1 MICLRTCLALALFA
15 LCTSPAGAQSLLARQ
30 GLGYAVEPLD
40 ARARALGGVGLGLSG
55 INLSLVNPAA
65 VAGTPAAAFL
75 VGFQFDR
82 TEADVGTGSTVGR
95 IPRFPVIHAALP
107 LGERWVFSVGYGG
120 FLDQSWAAEVEDT
133 LRGLRGQPTLVRDRF
148 TSRGGV
154 ARLRL
159 GGARTFGERFA
170 VGVAADIFTGVVQDS
185 FVREFPDTA
194 TGLFLARA
202 LSFSERSYGGVGYAA
217 GARWTPSEALN
228 VGASISGG
236 GRLRAEG
243 PEGERSYAL
252 PFTGALG
259 ASGRVARRTLVAASG
274 SWTGWAGTADDLLQP
289 GDVRSVWVLSAG
301 VEQELEGRLERAYPL
316 RLGVRYATLPFSWT
330 AGAFPTERAL
340 TGGFGARLGAGAA
353 RVDFGAERGW
363 RDAGGSVFQEDF
375 WRFSASMT
383 VLGR

>member
-1 MICLRTCLALALFA
+1 MIHLRACLALALFA
-15 LCTSPAGAQSLLARQ
+15 VCTSPGSAQSLLARQ
-30 GLGYAVEPLD
+30 GLGYSVEPLD
-40 ARARALGGVGLGLSG
+40 ARARALGGVGMGLSG

-82 TEADVGTGSTVGR
+82 TDAEAGSGATEGR

-120 FLDQSWAAEVEDT
+120 FLDQSWAAQVEDT
-133 LRGLRGQPTLVRDRF
+133 LPGLRGEPTLVRDRF
-148 TSRGGV
+148 ASRGGV
-154 ARLRL
+154 ARLRV
-159 GGARTFGERFA
+159 GGARSFGERFA

-185 FVREFPDTA
+185 SVREFPDTA
-194 TGLFLARA
+194 TGLFLAPA
-202 LSFSERSYGGVGYAA
+202 LSFSERSYGGVGFAA

-228 VGASISGG
+228 VAASVSGG

-243 PEGERSYAL
+243 PEGERSYTL
-252 PFTGALG
+252 PFSGAVG

-274 SWTGWAGTADDLLQP
+274 TWTGWAGTADDLAEP
-289 GDVRSVWVLSAG
+289 GGVRNVWALSTG
-301 VEQELEGRLERAYPL
+301 LEQELEGRLERAYPL
-316 RLGVRYATLPFSWT
+316 RLGVRYSLLPFASPG
-330 AGAFPTERAL
+330 GAFPAERAL
-340 TGGFGARLGAGAA
+340 TGGFGARLGGGAA

-363 RDAGGSVFQEDF
+363 RDAGGSAFQEDF

>member
-1 MICLRTCLALALFA
+1 
-15 LCTSPAGAQSLLARQ
+15 
-30 GLGYAVEPLD
+30 
-40 ARARALGGVGLGLSG
+40 
-55 INLSLVNPAA
+55 
-65 VAGTPAAAFL
+65 
-75 VGFQFDR
+75 
-82 TEADVGTGSTVGR
+82 
-95 IPRFPVIHAALP
+95 
-107 LGERWVFSVGYGG
+107 
-120 FLDQSWAAEVEDT
+120 
-133 LRGLRGQPTLVRDRF
+133 
-148 TSRGGV
+148 
-154 ARLRL
+154 
-159 GGARTFGERFA
+159 

-217 GARWTPSEALN
+217 GARWTPSEALS
-228 VGASISGG
+228 VGASLSGG

-243 PEGERSYAL
+243 PQGERSYGL
-252 PFTGALG
+252 PFTGAVG
-259 ASGRVARRTLVAASG
+259 ASGRVAQRTLVAASG
-274 SWTGWAGTADDLLQP
+274 TWTGWARTADDLVQP
-289 GDVRSVWVLSAG
+289 GGVRNAWALSAG

-316 RLGVRYATLPFSWT
+316 RLGVRYATLPFAWT
-330 AGAFPTERAL
+330 GSAFPTERAL